1 MLSNPA
7 AWFNVLE
14 MLMTNNGIVTPGAK
28 CLAILTYVS
37 SETTTKIV
45 NIAWKASYTEEDY
58 NNIKQVLID
67 MHTKSDDARINKFL
81 ANLTLGDQKPPELYT
96 KMANI
101 ASSISGI
108 SVPDKLIFNRWMQE
122 LPTELISYVTTNS
135 DAWNP
140 VQHLKSV
147 DNLYELLTNRQT
159 LKKKVNAVGYKDD
172 WYSDQYFK

>member
-1 MLSNPA
+1 
-7 AWFNVLE
+7 
-14 MLMTNNGIVTPGAK
+14 
-28 CLAILTYVS
+28 
-37 SETTTKIV
+37 
-45 NIAWKASYTEEDY
+45 
-58 NNIKQVLID
+58 

-81 ANLTLGDQKPPELYT
+81 ANLTLGDQKLPELYT